1 MRTLLVNP
9 PVFDHG
15 KYRRILEEKPIETYT
30 MPIGIGYIA
39 SVLEKAGYEVKAVDA
54 YQMSWGNL
62 GKILKDYAPDIVGI
76 SCLTDQRAS
85 IYRVIRMVKS
95 LNKEIRIVLGGT
107 HATLMHEQ
115 MLNHFPVDAVVLGEG
130 ENPFLHLVRTWEAG
144 EDIEGVKGI
153 AFRRD
158 GNVVKTK
165 NQELIKDLDTIPF
178 PAYHFFDLDMYAGWE
193 LHTKVASVL
202 GYQHYA
208 SYKSA
213 AIITSRGCPWNCSFC
228 SVSAMSGQKW
238 RDRTAI
244 NVVDEIEMLVNKYN
258 CKIIDFVDDIFSVD
272 QKRVIAI
279 SEEIIRRKLDILWGF
294 ETGVRYV
301 SEEML
306 RKAAEAGCKFIMYG
320 VESASKEVM
329 KNVSK
334 KTDVEKIIKAFEL
347 TKKAGIATGAFIMV
361 GNPGENDRSIN
372 ETMKILRVIKP
383 DVIVNQIL
391 MIFPG
396 TEQYAKAKR
405 EGFIDDR
412 YWLSDLPA
420 PYYEQHHS
428 LQKLVRLHRKIFYYT
443 MNRFSVFARTVR
455 DKIEIHY
462 GIKFTKRGIKM
473 VPKIPP
479 KSLWRTHPVDKIQE
493 IRIEPQNEER

>member
-1 MRTLLVNP
+1 MRTMLINP
-9 PVFDHG
+9 PVFYPG
-15 KYRRILEEKPIETYT
+15 KYRRILEEKPLETYS
-30 MPIGIGYIA
+30 MPLGIGYMA
-39 SVLEKAGYEVKAVDA
+39 SVLEKAGYEVRALDA
-54 YQMSWGNL
+54 YQMTWNDL
-62 GKILKDYAPDIVGI
+62 NKTLKDYSPDIVGI

-85 IYRVIRMVKS
+85 VYRLIRMVKS
-95 LNKEIRIVLGGT
+95 LNKEIKIVLGGI
-107 HATLMHEQ
+107 HATVMYEQ
-115 MLNHFPVDAVVLGEG
+115 ILNHFPVDAVVLGEG
-130 ENPFLHLVRTWEAG
+130 ENPFLHLIKAWKAG
-144 EDIEGVKGI
+144 KDIEGVKGI

-158 GNVVKTK
+158 GKVVKTE

-178 PAYHFFDLDMYAGWE
+178 PAYRFFDLDMYSGWE
-193 LHTKVASVL
+193 LHTRVATVL
-202 GYQHYA
+202 GYPNYA

-228 SVSAMSGQKW
+228 SVSAISGQKW

-258 CKIIDFVDDIFSVD
+258 CKIMDFIDDIFSVD

-279 SEEIIRRKLDILWGF
+279 SEEIVRRKLDILWGF

-306 RKAAEAGCKFIMYG
+306 GKAAEAGCRFIMYG
-320 VESASKEVM
+320 VESASKKVM

-347 TKKAGIATGAFIMV
+347 TKKAGMATGAFIMV
-361 GNPGENDRSIN
+361 GNPGEDDKSIN
-372 ETMKILRVIKP
+372 ETMKVLRVIKP
-383 DVIVNQIL
+383 DVVVNQIL
-391 MIFPG
+391 MVFPG

-405 EGFIDDR
+405 SSFIDDK

-428 LQKLVRLHRKIFYYT
+428 LQKLVRWHRKISYYN
-443 MNRFSVFARTVR
+443 MNRFSIFARTVR
-455 DKIEIHY
+455 DTIEIRY
-462 GIKFTKRGIKM
+462 GIRFTRRGIKKI
-473 VPKIPP
+473 PKIPP
-479 KSLWRTHPVDKIQE
+479 KSLWRTHPVDEIQE
-493 IRIEPQNEER
+493 IRIEAQNEER

>member
-54 YQMSWGNL
+54 YQMSWDNF

-85 IYRVIRMVKS
+85 IYRLMSMVKS

-115 MLNHFPVDAVVLGEG
+115 LLNHFPVDAVVLGEG
-130 ENPFLHLVRTWEAG
+130 ENPFLHLVRAWEAG
-144 EDIEGVKGI
+144 EDIENVKGI
-153 AFRRD
+153 AFQRD

-279 SEEIIRRKLDILWGF
+279 SEEILRRKLDILWGF

-301 SEEML
+301 SEETL
-306 RKAAEAGCKFIMYG
+306 RD
-320 VESASKEVM
+320 ES
-329 KNVSK
+329 
-334 KTDVEKIIKAFEL
+334 
-347 TKKAGIATGAFIMV
+347 
-361 GNPGENDRSIN
+361 
-372 ETMKILRVIKP
+372 
-383 DVIVNQIL
+383 
-391 MIFPG
+391 
-396 TEQYAKAKR
+396 
-405 EGFIDDR
+405 
-412 YWLSDLPA
+412 
-420 PYYEQHHS
+420 
-428 LQKLVRLHRKIFYYT
+428 
-443 MNRFSVFARTVR
+443 
-455 DKIEIHY
+455 
-462 GIKFTKRGIKM
+462 
-473 VPKIPP
+473 
-479 KSLWRTHPVDKIQE
+479 
-493 IRIEPQNEER
+493 